1 MKRLTQIY
9 IIILWWLCIF
19 VVSCHSDV
27 ERKID
32 AARGLIKTRPDSAL
46 KILNTI
52 SYNDLEDDKNLAYF
66 TLLKGWAHGDTGY
79 SFATDTLFQRAADIF
94 LSRGD
99 TVKWGMLLQVEALRL
114 HSLGEVKEAY
124 DMLEKIMVATS
135 DSSRMRDLHFARL
148 RLAIAEADNEKIL
161 SSSDWLMDYPVW
173 PDDKW
178 RFALKKLG
186 ALLNLK
192 KFNEA
197 ASLEDSIRNNG
208 VLPGKDS
215 EYYRS
220 FVKEYVQL
228 LIYLP
233 NRVNEALSL
242 FKTTFPELENYTTEE
257 KYILSQL
264 ELGVG
269 NVKEAKKIL
278 DTINYEDLKDNYEV
292 LIGVNIL
299 KGIADY
305 SSSGYL
311 PIELLVSVPKRMNY
325 KQRVESDDRIMAL
338 NTVYLL
344 DRQNYQ
350 LQLNRQ
356 RLSIIVLSLTVL
368 LLAVGLAAYITV
380 RRRREKLAEAEERID
395 TLNSMLNEVLIRAE
409 ETNDRRTLL
418 RKTLLQQ
425 IGILKTFAEA
435 LTTQNQD
442 ALKKISNV
450 GKDGQKIDS
459 LVDWDHFYS
468 MIDELYDGFHSKT
481 LRSYPELSEKEIQII
496 CLLKSGFSTKEIGV
510 LTSQSSATIYVR
522 KTSIRKR
529 LSTPADGDFIA
540 QLNGIFGGVSDY

>member
-1 MKRLTQIY
+1 MRRLAQLY
-9 IIILWWLCIF
+9 IFILLVLCVLVI
-19 VVSCHSDV
+19 SCRSDV
-27 ERKID
+27 DSKID
-32 AARGLIKTRPDSAL
+32 AAGDLIKTRPDSAL

-52 SYNDLEDDKNLAYF
+52 NYNDLDDDITLAYF

-114 HSLGEVKEAY
+114 HSLGEVDEAY
-124 DMLEKIMVATS
+124 DMLDKIMVATP

-148 RLAIAEADNEKIL
+148 RLAVAEADNEKIL
-161 SSSDWLMDYPVW
+161 SSSAWLMGYPVW

-178 RFALKKLG
+178 RFALMKLG
-186 ALLNLK
+186 ALLNLNK
-192 KFNEA
+192 SDEA
-197 ASLEDSIRNNG
+197 VAWEDSIRTSG
-208 VLPGKDS
+208 ILPDKDS
-215 EYYRS
+215 EYYRN

-233 NRVNEALSL
+233 NRADEALSL
-242 FKTTFPELENYTTEE
+242 FKTTFPESESYTPED

-264 ELGVG
+264 ELAVG
-269 NVKEAKKIL
+269 NVTAAKKIL
-278 DTINYEDLKDNYEV
+278 DTIDYKDLEDNYEALV
-292 LIGVNIL
+292 GVNIL

-311 PIELLVSVPKRMNY
+311 PVKQLVSVPKRIKY
-325 KQRVESDDRIMAL
+325 KQKVESDDRIMAL
-338 NTVYLL
+338 EAVYTL

-356 RLSIIVLSLTVL
+356 RLSIVVLSLIVL
-368 LLAVGLAAYITV
+368 LLAVGLAAYIAI
-380 RRRREKLAEAEERID
+380 RRRRDILAEAEERID
-395 TLNSMLNEVLIRAE
+395 TLNSMLDEVTIRAE

-435 LTTQNQD
+435 PTSQNQD

-450 GKDGQKIDS
+450 GKDGEKIDS
-459 LVDWDHFYS
+459 LVDWEHFYS

-481 LRSYPELSEKEIQII
+481 LIRYPELTEKEIQII
-496 CLLKSGFSTKEIGV
+496 CLLKSGFTTKEIGV

-540 QLNGIFGGVSDY
+540 QLNGIFAGENGH